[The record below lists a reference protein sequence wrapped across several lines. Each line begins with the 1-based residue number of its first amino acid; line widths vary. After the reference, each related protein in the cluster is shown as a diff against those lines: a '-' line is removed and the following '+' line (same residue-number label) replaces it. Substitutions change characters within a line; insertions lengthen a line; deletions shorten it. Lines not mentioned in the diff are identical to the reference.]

1 MLLFSFEERRM
12 RILAM
17 LGLAAIAAAPAPERP
32 DATAVKPV
40 CQTVSVQ
47 RTELG
52 KAQPGAHK
60 LTAEPPARQILGV
73 LRTVDGC
80 ARPVVIRED
89 VGAPRR

>member
-1 MLLFSFEERRM
+1 MH
-12 RILAM
+12 ILAM
-17 LGLAAIAAAPAPERP
+17 VGLMAIAAAPAPGKP

-40 CQTVSVQ
+40 CQNVSVQ

-52 KAQPGAHK
+52 RTQPGAHK
-60 LTAEPPARQILGV
+60 LTAEPPAKQILGV

-80 ARPVVIRED
+80 TQPVVIREE

>member
-1 MLLFSFEERRM
+1 MH
-12 RILAM
+12 ILAM
-17 LGLAAIAAAPAPERP
+17 LGLAAVAAAPVPEKP
-32 DATAVKPV
+32 DATPVEPV
-40 CQTVSVQ
+40 CQNVTVQ

-52 KAQPGAHK
+52 RTQPGAHK

-80 ARPVVIRED
+80 TQPVVIRED